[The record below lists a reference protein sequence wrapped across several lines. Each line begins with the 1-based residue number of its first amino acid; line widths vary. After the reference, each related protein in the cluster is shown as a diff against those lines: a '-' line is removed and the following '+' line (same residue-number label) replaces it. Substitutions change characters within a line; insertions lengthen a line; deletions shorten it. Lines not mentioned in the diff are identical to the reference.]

1 MPTSSITSSETF
13 QARLLRSEVRRSSIM
28 AALWL
33 IMLAGVLWRRW
44 REDEVMM
51 VQAMFLSAIGTFSA
65 ALCFQGWVYL
75 DSVRCFRRGCRRFKG
90 SWMLGVAV
98 DVLVPLAYLV
108 FAHLYSPRA
117 VEATLSGPVLLCLPL
132 VTMISILRLRP
143 FASFATGMLGA
154 AGHSALIAWTIVE
167 TNMDPHKWPL
177 YFTYPVILVLTA
189 VASAFVASEARAY
202 VGEAVQE
209 TLESERKRRELATI
223 EHDLSIARDI
233 QRGLMPAG
241 SPDLAGFE
249 IVGMARPAQ
258 HTGGDY
264 YDWQRLPDGRL
275 VVALADVTGHGIG
288 PAIVMAV
295 CRAYARASAP
305 TAVDAA
311 ALLNRLNDLICPD
324 LEASGRFITMV
335 IAVVSPDG
343 TIELISAGHGPTML
357 LRGATGEIESFSGD
371 GIPLGIDPAERY
383 ANLKTRRLEPG
394 DALLMVTDGFFEW
407 QRADGQQFGTARL
420 EQALRSAAGKPA
432 GKVIEAIDAAA
443 KAFAV
448 DAPQGDDATVVVIRR
463 V

>member
-1 MPTSSITSSETF
+1 MPTSSITSSESF

-33 IMLAGVLWRRW
+33 LMLAGIFWRRW
-44 REDEVMM
+44 RGDEVMTTNP
-51 VQAMFLSAIGTFSA
+51 MFFAAVGTFTA
-65 ALCFQGWVYL
+65 ALFFQAWVYL
-75 DSVRCFRRGCRRFKG
+75 DSLRCARRGCQRFRG
-90 SWMLGVAV
+90 SWTLGVVV
-98 DVLVPLAYLV
+98 DIVVPLVYLT
-108 FAHLYSPRA
+108 FAHMYSPRA

-143 FASFATGMLGA
+143 VASFVTGFLGA
-154 AGHSALIAWTIVE
+154 LGHMALVVWTIVE
-167 TNMDPHKWPL
+167 TDMDAHRWPL

-189 VASAFVASEARAY
+189 LASALVASEARAY

-209 TLESERKRRELATI
+209 TLEAERRQRALATI
-223 EHDLSIARDI
+223 EHDLTIARDI
-233 QRGLMPAG
+233 QRGLMPTG

-258 HTGGDY
+258 HAGGDY

-295 CRAYARASAP
+295 CRAYARATAP
-305 TAVDAA
+305 AASDAA

-324 LEASGRFITMV
+324 LASSGRFITMV

-343 TIELISAGHGPTML
+343 SIELISAGHGPTLL
-357 LRGATGEIESFSGD
+357 LRAATGEIESFSGD
-371 GIPLGIDPAERY
+371 GIPLGIDASERY
-383 ANLKTRRLEPG
+383 ANLNMRHLEPG

-407 QRADGQQFGTARL
+407 QRADGEQFGTARL
-420 EQALRSAAGKPA
+420 ERTLRGAVGQPAA
-432 GKVIEAIDAAA
+432 KVIEAIDAAA
-443 KAFAV
+443 KAFAA

-463 V
+463 T